1 MQRSRLDDSAPGRRK
16 TRDAS
21 RAHAVRICATGLA
34 PTLLRAP
41 FLVLTATCS
50 PRPCG
55 KAVDRSIAGRADSA
69 VVVGRFNTPA
79 MPEPSAKRRGLI
91 VRQIIFWHQFCS
103 PMLQNLRSQAM
114 RLRSSMLALL
124 TAAVFCAPATAP
136 AMQLTVSID
145 GIFLSGLGLCTD
157 IPAAFGGCIDL
168 ATLPIGINPDN
179 GLPYDQVSLAATG
192 PVTVDIAVPGS
203 ETFDQPWVFI
213 PGDTGGASYS
223 SDYHFFFDLDRNITI
238 SDGIQSITQT

>member
-1 MQRSRLDDSAPGRRK
+1 
-16 TRDAS
+16 
-21 RAHAVRICATGLA
+21 
-34 PTLLRAP
+34 
-41 FLVLTATCS
+41 
-50 PRPCG
+50 
-55 KAVDRSIAGRADSA
+55 
-69 VVVGRFNTPA
+69 
-79 MPEPSAKRRGLI
+79 
-91 VRQIIFWHQFCS
+91 
-103 PMLQNLRSQAM
+103 M

-238 SDGIQSITQT
+238 SDGIQSITQTIHQQGDIIVGDFEDTFTIHASDPLEFVFNSFAPGQKLLVSMGTATATAGIDPDGTDTGTMSINAIPVPSSLALFGLGFTGLAFRRRRPA